1 MKDTINIKMRDI
13 SKNDKTSSGSNFHNL
28 KIKYSKSTKYYN
40 TKKSPY
46 YKYYS
51 KCLEIQQQ
59 QQQRL
64 IPLGGVGYMDQLP
77 P

>member
-1 MKDTINIKMRDI
+1 MAEEGLRGDGEVGTVALAGD
-13 SKNDKTSSGSNFHNL
+13 GSNNN
-28 KIKYSKSTKYYN
+28 K
-40 TKKSPY
+40 
-46 YKYYS
+46 
-51 KCLEIQQQ
+51 

>member
-1 MKDTINIKMRDI
+1 MGISIV
-13 SKNDKTSSGSNFHNL
+13 SKNISYKKTAFRDYIIT
-28 KIKYSKSTKYYN
+28 KIN
-40 TKKSPY
+40 QNPN
-46 YKYYS
+46 
-51 KCLEIQQQ
+51 KCNKQVGINWRVQQQQQ

>member
-1 MKDTINIKMRDI
+1 MIEGVVEKGEI
-13 SKNDKTSSGSNFHNL
+13 GL
-28 KIKYSKSTKYYN
+28 
-40 TKKSPY
+40 
-46 YKYYS
+46 
-51 KCLEIQQQ
+51 LEEVVAEDPADAIYQQ

>member
-1 MKDTINIKMRDI
+1 VIEGVVEKGEI
-13 SKNDKTSSGSNFHNL
+13 GL
-28 KIKYSKSTKYYN
+28 
-40 TKKSPY
+40 
-46 YKYYS
+46 
-51 KCLEIQQQ
+51 LEEVVAEDPADAIYQQQ

>member
-1 MKDTINIKMRDI
+1 MGHVSFFNLSAIKIVKSLDFTILIPILTTMIENLLFFIKKGHAAR
-13 SKNDKTSSGSNFHNL
+13 KVNQQ
-28 KIKYSKSTKYYN
+28 
-40 TKKSPY
+40 
-46 YKYYS
+46 
-51 KCLEIQQQ
+51 QQQ

>member
-1 MKDTINIKMRDI
+1 MHFIIYLVINREKAV
-13 SKNDKTSSGSNFHNL
+13 KSSVRRHE
-28 KIKYSKSTKYYN
+28 YQ
-40 TKKSPY
+40 
-46 YKYYS
+46 
-51 KCLEIQQQ
+51 QQQ

>member
-1 MKDTINIKMRDI
+1 MEEEPSEI
-13 SKNDKTSSGSNFHNL
+13 
-28 KIKYSKSTKYYN
+28 KIKKTIEEIKETK
-40 TKKSPY
+40 
-46 YKYYS
+46 
-51 KCLEIQQQ
+51 QQ

>member
-1 MKDTINIKMRDI
+1 MACEK
-13 SKNDKTSSGSNFHNL
+13 KNCGSSLGIYESSL
-28 KIKYSKSTKYYN
+28 QQ
-40 TKKSPY
+40 
-46 YKYYS
+46 
-51 KCLEIQQQ
+51 QQQ

>member
-1 MKDTINIKMRDI
+1 MNPFQHNKMMHLTP
-13 SKNDKTSSGSNFHNL
+13 SHAT
-28 KIKYSKSTKYYN
+28 
-40 TKKSPY
+40 
-46 YKYYS
+46 
-51 KCLEIQQQ
+51 EIRMEPVIDLQQQ

>member
-1 MKDTINIKMRDI
+1 MRE
-13 SKNDKTSSGSNFHNL
+13 K
-28 KIKYSKSTKYYN
+28 KIVSLT
-40 TKKSPY
+40 
-46 YKYYS
+46 YKFVY
-51 KCLEIQQQ
+51 KAIVVVCVHPTLQQQQ